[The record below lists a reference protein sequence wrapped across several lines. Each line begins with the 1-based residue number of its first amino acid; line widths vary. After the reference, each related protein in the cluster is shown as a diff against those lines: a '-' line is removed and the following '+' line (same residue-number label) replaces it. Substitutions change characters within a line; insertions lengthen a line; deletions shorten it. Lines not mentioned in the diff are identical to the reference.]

1 MRRAIAVGAVPVLA
15 AGVVAAALAVHGR
28 QAPVAATTAVPVGT
42 ARVTRT
48 DIVSRQRINGTLG
61 YGAPWTVTA
70 PAGTPPDAL
79 RQAQASVTGAQAAQ
93 SAAGQADQD
102 TAAAGQLAVS
112 QAQAAVTAAG
122 SNPTALAAAQQ
133 QLATAQQRAEQ
144 AQHQA
149 DAQLAAARV
158 ATQNAQAAL
167 QMAQSSARL
176 DGSVTWLP
184 APGAVV
190 QQGQTLYAVAGR
202 PVVVLNGAVPAYREL
217 APGASGDDV
226 RQLER
231 DLIDL
236 GFATAADLAVDGSFT
251 GADAAAVSRWQAAL
265 GVPQTGVVRLGEVVF
280 APGPVRVAAVHAA
293 LGAEAAPAAPLLDL
307 TSTRHT
313 VTAQLDTAHQQLVH
327 PGDQVSV
334 LMPDGRT
341 NAAGTV
347 TDVSRVAT
355 QATTGQGQG
364 GQGGPQQLATVAV
377 TVTLADESSAGT
389 LDQAPVFVSITTA
402 SKKGVLAVPVTA
414 LLAQPN
420 GDYAVAVRSGDERR
434 VVTVQP
440 GLFGDG
446 GLVEVSGAGLAEGQL
461 VEVPAQ

>member
-1 MRRAIAVGAVPVLA
+1 MRRGIAIAAVPVLA
-15 AGVVAAALAVHGR
+15 AGVVAAALALHGR

-79 RQAQASVTGAQAAQ
+79 RQAQEATTTAQAAQ
-93 SAAGQADQD
+93 AAANQADQD
-102 TAAAGQLAVS
+102 TAAANQLAIS
-112 QAQAAVTAAG
+112 QAQAAVSAAG

-133 QLATAQQRAEQ
+133 QLATAQQHAQQ

-149 DAQLAAARV
+149 DAQLAAARL
-158 ATQNAQAAL
+158 ATQNAQTAL

-184 APGAVV
+184 AAGAVV
-190 QQGQTLYAVAGR
+190 QQGQTLYAVDGH
-202 PVVVLNGAVPAYREL
+202 PVALLYGATPAYREL
-217 APGASGDDV
+217 AAGVSGDDV

-236 GFATAADLAVDGSFT
+236 GFATASNLAADGSFT
-251 GADAAAVSRWQAAL
+251 GADAAAVARWQAAL

-280 APGPVRVAAVHAA
+280 AAGPVRVAAARAA
-293 LGAEAAPAAPLLDL
+293 LGTQAAPAAPLLDL
-307 TSTRHT
+307 TSTRHI

-327 PGDQVSV
+327 QGDQVSV

-355 QATTGQGQG
+355 QPSPEQGQGQG
-364 GQGGPQQLATVAV
+364 GPPQLATVAV
-377 TVTLADESSAGT
+377 TVTLADESAAGT

-420 GDYAVAVRSGDERR
+420 GDYAVAVRSGGERR
-434 VVTVQP
+434 LVTVQP

-446 GLVEVSGAGLAEGQL
+446 GLVEVSGSGLAEGQL
-461 VEVPAQ
+461 VEVPAS

>member
-1 MRRAIAVGAVPVLA
+1 MRRVLAIGAVPVVA
-15 AGVVAAALAVHGR
+15 AGIAAAALALHGR
-28 QAPVAATTAVPVGT
+28 QAPVAATTAVPIGT
-42 ARVTRT
+42 ARVTRA
-48 DIVSRQRINGTLG
+48 DIVERQRINGTLG
-61 YGAPWTVTA
+61 YGTPWTVSA
-70 PAGTPPDAL
+70 PAGTTADAL
-79 RQAQASVTGAQAAQ
+79 RQAQAELATAQAAQ
-93 SAAGQADQD
+93 AGAGQADSD
-102 TAAAGQLAVS
+102 TAAANQLAIA

-122 SNPTALAAAQQ
+122 SNATALATAQQQLAAAQQ
-133 QLATAQQRAEQ
+133 HAAQ

-149 DAQLAAARV
+149 DAQLTTARV
-158 ATQNAQAAL
+158 AAQNAQAAV

-184 APGAVV
+184 APGATV

-202 PVVVLNGAVPAYREL
+202 PVVLLYGAEPAFRDL
-217 APGASGDDV
+217 VAGVSGDDV

-236 GFATAADLAVDGSFT
+236 GFATSSTLTVDGGFT

-265 GVPQTGVVRLGEVVF
+265 GLPQTGGVRLGEVVF
-280 APGPVRVAAVHAA
+280 AAGPVRVAAVRAA
-293 LGAEAAPAAPLLDL
+293 LGADAAPGAPVLDL
-307 TSTRHT
+307 TSTRHS
-313 VTAQLDTAHQQLVH
+313 VVAQLDAGRQQLVH

-341 NAAGTV
+341 SVNGSV

-355 QATTGQGQG
+355 QPAQGPNQGQG
-364 GQGGPQQLATVAV
+364 NQQPPPSIAV
-377 TVTLADESSAGT
+377 TVTLADESAAGT
-389 LDQAPVFVSITTA
+389 LDQAPVYVSITVA

-420 GDYAVAVRSGDERR
+420 GDYAVAVRAGGERR
-434 VVTVQP
+434 LVTVQP

-446 GLVEVSGAGLAEGQL
+446 GLVEVTGAGLAEGQL

>member
-1 MRRAIAVGAVPVLA
+1 MRRVLAIGAVPVLA
-15 AGVVAAALAVHGR
+15 AVVVAAALAVHGR

-48 DIVSRQRINGTLG
+48 DIVSRQRVNGTLG
-61 YGAPWTVTA
+61 YGAPWTLTA

-79 RQAQASVTGAQAAQ
+79 RQAQAAVTTAQATQA
-93 SAAGQADQD
+93 AAGQADQD
-102 TAAAGQLAVS
+102 TAAANQLAVA
-112 QAQAAVTAAG
+112 QAQAAVSAAG
-122 SNPTALAAAQQ
+122 SNAAALATAQQ
-133 QLATAQQRAEQ
+133 QLAAAEEHAVQ

-149 DAQLAAARV
+149 DAQLSAARL

-167 QMAQSSARL
+167 QMAQSIARV

-190 QQGQTLYAVAGR
+190 QQGQTLYAVSGR
-202 PVVVLNGAVPAYREL
+202 PVVLLDGATPAYREL
-217 APGASGDDV
+217 AVGVSGDDV

-236 GFATAADLAVDGSFT
+236 GFASSSSLAIDGSYT
-251 GADAAAVSRWQAAL
+251 AVDAAAVSRWQAAL
-265 GVPQTGVVRLGEVVF
+265 GMPQTGSVLLGELVF
-280 APGPVRVAAVHAA
+280 AAGPVRVANVRAA
-293 LGAEAAPAAPLLDL
+293 LGADAAPGTPVLDL

-313 VTAQLDTAHQQLVH
+313 VTAQLDASRQQLVH
-327 PGDQVSV
+327 QGDQVSV

-355 QATTGQGQG
+355 APSPSQNQGQG
-364 GQGGPQQLATVAV
+364 GSPPVPTIAV
-377 TVTLADESSAGT
+377 TVVLADESVAGT
-389 LDQAPVFVSITTA
+389 LDEAPVYVSITIA

-420 GDYAVAVRSGDERR
+420 GDYAVAVRSGGERR
-434 VVTVQP
+434 LVTVQP

-446 GLVEVSGAGLAEGQL
+446 GLVEVSGAGLAEGQQ

>member
-1 MRRAIAVGAVPVLA
+1 MRRAFALAAVPVLA
-15 AGVVAAALAVHGR
+15 ASAVAAALALHAR
-28 QAPVAATTAVPVGT
+28 PAPVAATTAVPIGT

-61 YGAPWTVTA
+61 YGATWTVTA
-70 PAGTPPDAL
+70 PAGTAPDAVH
-79 RQAQASVTGAQAAQ
+79 QAQAAVTTAQAAQ
-93 SAAGQADQD
+93 AAAGQADQD
-102 TAAAGQLAVS
+102 TAAAGQLTVAQAQVAVS
-112 QAQAAVTAAG
+112 AAG
-122 SNPTALAAAQQ
+122 SNAAALATAQQ
-133 QLATAQQRAEQ
+133 QLATAQQHAEQ

-167 QMAQSSARL
+167 QLAQSSARL

-184 APGAVV
+184 APGTVV
-190 QQGQTLYAVAGR
+190 QQGQMLYAVAGR
-202 PVVVLNGAVPAYREL
+202 PVVLLYGAQPAYREL
-217 APGASGDDV
+217 GAGVSGDDV

-236 GFATAADLAVDGSFT
+236 GFASASNLAADGSFT
-251 GADAAAVSRWQAAL
+251 GADAAAVSRWQAAI
-265 GVPQTGVVRLGEVVF
+265 GVPQTGAVRLGELVF
-280 APGPVRVAAVHAA
+280 AAGPVRVAAVQAA
-293 LGAEAAPAAPLLDL
+293 LGADAAPAAPLLEL
-307 TSTRHT
+307 TSTTHT
-313 VTAQLDTAHQQLVH
+313 VTAQLDASRQQLVR

-347 TDVSRVAT
+347 TGVSRVAT
-355 QATTGQGQG
+355 QPAQGQSQN
-364 GQGGPQQLATVAV
+364 QGGSPPPATIAV
-377 TVTLADESSAGT
+377 SIALTDEAAAGT
-389 LDQAPVFVSITTA
+389 LDQAPVFVSITIA

-420 GDYAVAVRSGDERR
+420 GDYAVAVRSGGERR
-434 VVTVQP
+434 LVTVQP

-446 GLVEVSGAGLAEGQL
+446 GVVEVIGGGLAEGQL
-461 VEVPAQ
+461 VEVPAR